1 MSRSIRVFYVDD
13 DPQSLDVIS
22 NRCGSV
28 SELEFETESRPREV
42 LEQLH
47 SGLDCLITDYRM
59 PTMDGIELLTA
70 VSKQQPELPILL
82 LTGHG
87 GGEIASEALRKG
99 ATEYMEKSTAI
110 EQPELLANRVRN
122 AVEQMR
128 REKTNEALATDA
140 NRFIRA
146 TSPRAVYEAAID
158 LTCETLGF
166 EDAAVI
172 DDTPEGRSV
181 VAHSGLS
188 VGLQS
193 QLSTAEP
200 VSTAAESDGPV
211 VVEPGTVADLGT
223 VSCWVSL
230 GTHGALVGR
239 TAGTD
244 TSVDY
249 LRDGISIVATNT
261 ESALRRLEQAAL
273 LDERKRELERQRT
286 ELASLRQTNDVI
298 RSVNRAIT
306 SVSSQREI
314 ERLVCE
320 RLVGEDR
327 YTYAWIGEFDLE
339 TARLTPRAKAG
350 LGGNVTVDSSIS
362 LADRYSAETVE
373 TVIDH
378 RQVAIETPTDEREE
392 TETTIRY
399 VTDQET
405 DTGTAVL
412 VPITHNQILYDVLIV
427 YATDHTSI
435 GHREQDVFAELG
447 ETIGYALRTAEQRRA
462 LVGDADTE
470 VVFEIDCERE
480 HLIELSAAVDCTV
493 SIESLSTRSDGRL
506 RQFLLV
512 EDTDPETF
520 ITYANRMGIDQPSV
534 LVEREDCFVAT
545 LTIDG
550 SPVVD
555 CIAEQGVSLTEFRA
569 SNGQG
574 RISMTIPETTDVRT
588 LAKLFATTF
597 SRAELRA
604 KRQLDSMADTPHG
617 FREQL
622 EERLTDRQ
630 HETLQ
635 AAYHA
640 GFYEWP
646 RDNTGEAIADRLGIA
661 GPTFLQHL
669 RAGER
674 KLLESLFEQNR
685 TVFK

>member
-1 MSRSIRVFYVDD
+1 MSRSIRVLYVDD
-13 DPQSLDVIS
+13 DPQSLDVIP
-22 NRCGSV
+22 NRCESV
-28 SELEFETESRPREV
+28 SELRFETESRPRTV
-42 LEQLH
+42 LEQLD
-47 SGLDCLITDYRM
+47 SDIDCLITDYRM
-59 PTMDGIELLTA
+59 PAMDGIELLTTI
-70 VSKQQPELPILL
+70 SQQRPELPILL

-110 EQPELLANRVRN
+110 EQPDLLANRVRN

-146 TSPRAVYEAAID
+146 TSPTAVYEAAID

-166 EDAAVI
+166 EDAAI
-172 DDTPEGRSV
+172 IEETSEGRSV
-181 VAHSGLS
+181 VAHSGFSERARNELP
-188 VGLQS
+188 
-193 QLSTAEP
+193 TAEP
-200 VSTAAESDGPV
+200 VSTATESEEPV
-211 VVEPGTVADLGT
+211 VVEPGTVDELDT

-230 GTHGALVGR
+230 GSHGVLVGR

-244 TSVDY
+244 AEVDY
-249 LRDGISIVATNT
+249 LRDGILIVATNA
-261 ESALRRLEQAAL
+261 ESALTRLEQAAL

-286 ELASLRQTNDVI
+286 ELASLRQTNEVI

-327 YTYAWIGEFDLE
+327 YSYAWIGEYDLE
-339 TARLTPRAKAG
+339 SQRLTPRAKAG
-350 LGGNVTVDSSIS
+350 LGANVTVDSPTS
-362 LADRYSAETVE
+362 LTDRYSVETVE
-373 TVIDH
+373 SVIDH
-378 RQVAIETPTDEREE
+378 RQVAVETPSDSNGESE
-392 TETTIRY
+392 TSLRY
-399 VTDQET
+399 VTDPET

-412 VPITHNQILYDVLIV
+412 VPITHHEILYDLLVV
-427 YATDHTSI
+427 YAAGRTSV
-435 GHREQDVFAELG
+435 GHREQDVLAELG

-470 VVFEIDCERE
+470 VVFEVDSERE
-480 HLIELSAAVDCTV
+480 HLMGLSAAVDCTIT
-493 SIESLSTRSDGRL
+493 IESLSTRSDGRL
-506 RQFLLV
+506 RQFVLV
-512 EDTDPETF
+512 EGTEPAAFVEH
-520 ITYANRMGIDQPSV
+520 AEEMGIEEPTV
-534 LVEREDCFVAT
+534 LVERDDCFVAT
-545 LTIDG
+545 LTTDE
-550 SPVVD
+550 SPIIA

-569 SNGQG
+569 SEG
-574 RISMTIPETTDVRT
+574 RGTVSMTVPDTTDVRT
-588 LAKLFATTF
+588 LAELLDSTF
-597 SRAELRA
+597 TGAELRA
-604 KRQLDSMADTPHG
+604 KRQLDSSADTPQG

-622 EERLTDRQ
+622 EENLTDRQ

-640 GFYEWP
+640 GFFAWP
-646 RDNTGEAIADRLGIA
+646 RSNTGEAIADRLGIA

-674 KLLESLFEQNR
+674 KLLKELFEQEQP
-685 TVFK
+685 VYS